1 MKRIGI
7 AVVLVLCVVLPMAVT
22 GQAPADL
29 VQAVAAR
36 NAAIDKVDVPTWQ
49 RLTGSQLTVVNDA
62 GRLLTL
68 AERIAEL
75 KQTKPA
81 ANPTSCSQEQFTM
94 FANGTVAT
102 RRYRCGAT
110 WWLDVWVKSASGWQ
124 AVAVQGTPAA
134 K

>member
-1 MKRIGI
+1 MKRVAI
-7 AVVLVLCVVLPMAVT
+7 VLALVFFVLPMVLA

-29 VQAVAAR
+29 VQAVRAR
-36 NAAIDKVDVPTWQ
+36 DTAIDKVDVATWQ
-49 RLTGSQLTVVNDA
+49 RLTASEFTVVNDT

-75 KQTKPA
+75 KQTKPVA
-81 ANPTSCSQEQFTM
+81 SPTPCGQEKFTM
-94 FANGTVAT
+94 LANGTAAT

-110 WWLDVWVKSASGWQ
+110 WWLDVWVKSASGLQ
-124 AVAVQGTPAA
+124 ALAVQGTPAA

>member
-1 MKRIGI
+1 MKRIGN
-7 AVVLVLCVVLPMAVT
+7 VLVLMLCFVLPIALT

-29 VQAVAAR
+29 VQAAR
-36 NAAIDKVDVPTWQ
+36 ARDAAIDKVDVATWQ
-49 RLTGSQLTVVNDA
+49 RFTAPEFTVVNDA

-68 AERIAEL
+68 AERITEL
-75 KQTKPA
+75 KQSKPVA
-81 ANPTSCSQEQFTM
+81 SPTPCGQERITM
-94 FANGTVAT
+94 FANGTAAT

-124 AVAVQGTPAA
+124 ALAVQGTPAA

>member
-1 MKRIGI
+1 MKRMGI
-7 AVVLVLCVVLPMAVT
+7 AVVLVLCVVLPMVVT

-36 NAAIDKVDVPTWQ
+36 DTAIDKADLATWQ
-49 RLTGSQLTVVNDA
+49 RLTASQFTVVNDA

-81 ANPTSCSQEQFTM
+81 AKPTPCSQEQFTM
-94 FANGTVAT
+94 FANGTTAT

-134 K
+134 E